1 MRRPRCT
8 PSAQTEQTSGH
19 TFLRLPWRA
28 CDPYAR
34 GLAGLALNFLV
45 SRASGRSIAR
55 DIYLNRRLGPNCLV
69 GTWFQLSTPHSLV
82 VIPNRQADTTIST

>member
-19 TFLRLPWRA
+19 TFLHLPGRT

-45 SRASGRSIAR
+45 SRASGRSIAG
-55 DIYLNRRLGPNCLV
+55 DIYLNRRLGPNYLV
-69 GTWFQLSTPHSLV
+69 DNRFQLISLHSLA
-82 VIPNRQADTTIST
+82 VISDRQADQPFST